1 MAADAGAMIG
11 VCPPGVEAQIWAAFH
26 EFDADGSGSIDLG
39 ELTSVMRALGA
50 DESHAKMVMAAADRG
65 HDGAISFEEFASAVG
80 PIYEQCPHSASNHG
94 LVPLLFSPL
103 TSARSS
109 PRVDSSELA
118 LRRAFDVFD
127 RDGNGAIDRH
137 ELQTMM
143 AKLRLLPTDDPAA
156 LDRMFVLADVNKDG
170 RITFDEFVRL
180 FQAEPS

>member
-1 MAADAGAMIG
+1 M
-11 VCPPGVEAQIWAAFH
+11 
-26 EFDADGSGSIDLG
+26 
-39 ELTSVMRALGA
+39 
-50 DESHAKMVMAAADRG
+50 
-65 HDGAISFEEFASAVG
+65 
-80 PIYEQCPHSASNHG
+80 
-94 LVPLLFSPL
+94 
-103 TSARSS
+103 
-109 PRVDSSELA
+109 DSSELA